1 MSRDRS
7 KRTSKESTI
16 NPLRKRLYSLQ
27 EAAIF
32 LGRTEWGM
40 RELIWAGDI
49 PVVRQDGGRKIY
61 LDVEDLNAYVERNK
75 STYL

>member
-1 MSRDRS
+1 MNRGRP